1 MTFIV
6 TGHKRSFLSF
16 RFCLSPSFKRM
27 SLSQCLTPDS
37 CDGVF
42 PTCHGCDSHPLL
54 QRLLPA
60 PVPIPLPSTMPGGSD
75 RLPVFFPASFI

>member
-42 PTCHGCDSHPLL
+42 PTCHGCDSHPHCN
-54 QRLLPA
+54 A
-60 PVPIPLPSTMPGGSD
+60 
-75 RLPVFFPASFI
+75 